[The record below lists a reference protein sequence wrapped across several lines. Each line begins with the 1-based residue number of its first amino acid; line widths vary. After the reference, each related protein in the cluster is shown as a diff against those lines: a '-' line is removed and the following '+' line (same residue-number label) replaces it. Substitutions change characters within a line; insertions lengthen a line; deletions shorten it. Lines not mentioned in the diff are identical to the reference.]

1 MVGNPWLPG
10 LRRTAKLARKSN
22 DAARARHHPPRRT
35 GPAGLTRAHRRST
48 LLTDWSLTK
57 CSRQTDAVRCFR
69 KTAKS
74 PQPMTRPTATIRPD
88 TDAKA
93 AKPPGRG
100 RGPRWERRK
109 ESRPSELLDAA
120 LDVFVER
127 GFASARLDDVAARAG
142 VSKGT
147 LYLYYD
153 NKEELFKAVVRQT
166 ILPLIAQFR
175 AAIERSDQS
184 GSQLLQEFVWS
195 WWNQFGNTRLS
206 GIAKLCIS
214 EAGNFPEVARFWND
228 EVIASNNELLTM
240 ILSRG
245 IAAGEFRA
253 VDLESMAHQIMAP
266 LVLKAIWRQSIEPCC
281 VHGASLDPARF
292 IVHHLDILLRGLGAT
307 PSSSAAPCA
316 VGHARSATANP

>member
-1 MVGNPWLPG
+1 
-10 LRRTAKLARKSN
+10 
-22 DAARARHHPPRRT
+22 
-35 GPAGLTRAHRRST
+35 
-48 LLTDWSLTK
+48 
-57 CSRQTDAVRCFR
+57 
-69 KTAKS
+69 
-74 PQPMTRPTATIRPD
+74 MTRSAVPTKPAAEVKPD
-88 TDAKA
+88 R
-93 AKPPGRG
+93 PPGRG

-175 AAIERSDQS
+175 EAIEQSDQS

-195 WWNQFGNTRLS
+195 WWTQFGNTRLA
-206 GIAKLCIS
+206 GIAKLCIG
-214 EAGNFPEVARFWND
+214 EAGNFPEVAQFWNE

-240 ILSRG
+240 ILARG
-245 IAAGEFRA
+245 IDTGEFRP
-253 VDLESMAHQIMAP
+253 VDVESMVHQVMAP
-266 LVLKAIWRQSIEPCC
+266 LVLKAIWRQSIESCC
-281 VHGASLDPARF
+281 VSGASLDPERF
-292 IVHHLDILLRGLGAT
+292 IVHHLDILLRGLGAE
-307 PSSSAAPCA
+307 PPAPGGWPRPAAAP
-316 VGHARSATANP
+316 R